1 MKKNFG
7 FVILMLMAVL
17 VLFASCEQPVAEMD
31 KPVEE
36 EIPRDVV
43 EVGMVVVED
52 KSLTS
57 DLNRDIKYWEFM
69 ATPQFSLGE
78 GEKIYGTVSYWR
90 MLPALDTGADNVIKT
105 EASLGRYTSGDWLF
119 ELRALN
125 SNKHVIAVGSTQQI
139 VREGLDN
146 TVHITM
152 LTDRADNTHG
162 ESADD
167 ASMETGWNGH
177 DNGTKTATV
186 ERYGSL
192 HVGFVVNRLDAD
204 IANMRIVTKYQK
216 IEKNSALSGVQTP
229 GITWDDRNGEI
240 KQTTDSTGATIAGTA
255 GEFYTNWYKNAT
267 PLNYKAISGDSN
279 ERVEMGKVYYE
290 GTLDNLDAGPYIF
303 TFYIQG
309 KDKDG
314 NWINLGGQAVDVIIV
329 GGEETQVKGTL
340 LANEYVQTKLV
351 LDQTGEIFGS
361 INNRTFMTVNAE
373 NTAELTFMQS
383 ASQQQDSKEAAV
395 KDFWIG
401 DGDFLTPNGQ
411 DSNVYVYSCPV
422 NENGKPAYGIHRV
435 SVVAFGEQGSTGCAT
450 IDLIFNP
457 ASGPGN
463 YEDIDWPPEY
473 IRP

>member
-17 VLFASCEQPVAEMD
+17 MLFASCEQPVAEVET
-31 KPVEE
+31 PVEE
-36 EIPRDVV
+36 EFPRDVV
-43 EVGMVVVED
+43 EVGMVIVED

-69 ATPQFSLGE
+69 ATPKFSLGE

-90 MLPALDTGADNVIKT
+90 MLSALDTGADNVIKT

-152 LTDRADNTHG
+152 FTDRADNTHG

-167 ASMETGWNGH
+167 ESMETGWNGH

-192 HVGFVVNRLDAD
+192 HIGFVVNRLDAD
-204 IANMRIVTKYQK
+204 ISNMRIVTKYQK

-229 GITWDDRNGEI
+229 GITWDDRNGEV
-240 KQTTDSTGATIAGTA
+240 KQTTDSTGATIAGTQ

-267 PLNYKAISGDSN
+267 PLNYKAISGDSS

-340 LANEYVQTKLV
+340 LANEYVLAGLKITSPG
-351 LDQTGEIFGS
+351 TIYGT
-361 INNRTFMTVNAE
+361 INGVNY
-373 NTAELTFMQS
+373 
-383 ASQQQDSKEAAV
+383 V
-395 KDFWIG
+395 KG
-401 DGDFLTPNGQ
+401 TPGT
-411 DSNVYVYSCPV
+411 PV
-422 NENGKPAYGIHRV
+422 NLKWMQTDTEKEDSGEDAARYFWDVNGTETEETANSFTFNCPQNPDGSYAYGIYRV
-435 SVVAFGEQGSTGCAT
+435 SCTPTGVLGSTGNAT
-450 IDLIFNP
+450 IDIIFNP
-457 ASGPGN
+457 TEGPNVGEFDWSG
-463 YEDIDWPPEY
+463 IL
-473 IRP
+473 

>member
-17 VLFASCEQPVAEMD
+17 MLFASCEQPVAEVE

-162 ESADD
+162 ESADG

-177 DNGTKTATV
+177 DNGTKTETV

-192 HVGFVVNRLDAD
+192 HVG
-204 IANMRIVTKYQK
+204 
-216 IEKNSALSGVQTP
+216 LS
-229 GITWDDRNGEI
+229 
-240 KQTTDSTGATIAGTA
+240 
-255 GEFYTNWYKNAT
+255 
-267 PLNYKAISGDSN
+267 
-279 ERVEMGKVYYE
+279 
-290 GTLDNLDAGPYIF
+290 
-303 TFYIQG
+303 
-309 KDKDG
+309 
-314 NWINLGGQAVDVIIV
+314 
-329 GGEETQVKGTL
+329 
-340 LANEYVQTKLV
+340 
-351 LDQTGEIFGS
+351 
-361 INNRTFMTVNAE
+361 
-373 NTAELTFMQS
+373 
-383 ASQQQDSKEAAV
+383 
-395 KDFWIG
+395 
-401 DGDFLTPNGQ
+401 
-411 DSNVYVYSCPV
+411 
-422 NENGKPAYGIHRV
+422 
-435 SVVAFGEQGSTGCAT
+435 
-450 IDLIFNP
+450 
-457 ASGPGN
+457 
-463 YEDIDWPPEY
+463 
-473 IRP
+473 